1 MTISA
6 KIVGVSGL
14 LAVALGCSESVG
26 PQNPSL
32 GGLRFDVAAG
42 SVNGTLGQSGT
53 LLIKGFDGGNPRQG
67 DAIIATFVWLGSSDI
82 IASVTDVKTTNPYTP
97 LGNTFNRV
105 EYVTSGGVSMATYV
119 ATNVQAVTDGYVHA
133 VQATLSQPVT
143 DGGVVISA
151 WSGVYPTFGTAL
163 GAHRS
168 ASGSGSTPTVA
179 DPGSIPVAAGA
190 LAYGVS
196 MTNGALAINRPAG
209 FTTIGT
215 GSDDSMVVDAEYAL
229 PASAGSVDP
238 QWTWVFNSPRTWLAT
253 VFALNEAPTKLV
265 VTVQPGTSLP
275 CPGTIQPP
283 VEVTAKD
290 DKGNTVTA
298 FNGQVTMSIGRQAGA
313 LMPGKLSGTV
323 TVAAVNG
330 VARFSN
336 LCIDQLST
344 PGDGYTLRA
353 TAPEVNLSVESA
365 RFSIGVL

>member
-1 MTISA
+1 MTIRA
-6 KIVGVSGL
+6 KIAGVSGL
-14 LAVALGCSESVG
+14 LAVALGCSDSAG
-26 PQNPSL
+26 PANRTP
-32 GGLRFDVAAG
+32 GGLRFDVTAG

-105 EYVTSGGVSMATYV
+105 EYVTSGGISMATYV

-133 VQATLSQPVT
+133 VQANLSQPVT

-163 GAHRS
+163 GAHHS
-168 ASGSGSTPTVA
+168 ASGSGSTATVA

-196 MTNGALAINRPAG
+196 MSDGALAIDRPAG

-215 GSDDSMVVDAEYAL
+215 GSDAAMVVDAEYAL

-275 CPGTIQPP
+275 CPSTIQPP

-323 TVAAVNG
+323 TVTAVNG

-353 TAPEVNLSVESA
+353 TAPEVNLSVESS